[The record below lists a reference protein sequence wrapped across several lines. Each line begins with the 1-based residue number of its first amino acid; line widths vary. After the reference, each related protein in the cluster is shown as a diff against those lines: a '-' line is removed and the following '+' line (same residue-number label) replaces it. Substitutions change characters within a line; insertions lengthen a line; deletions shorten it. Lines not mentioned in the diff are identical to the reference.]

1 MKMDQTKR
9 IIRGKVYVLGND
21 IDTDLIIP
29 AKYLNLVPTI
39 PDELKKLGSYALAGL
54 PDEFPRF
61 VTEGYFE
68 TEFPIVV
75 AGNNFGCGS
84 SREHAPIAL
93 AAAGVRAVIA
103 HSFARIFLRNVIATG
118 EFYPIETTN
127 LINSEFKTG
136 QEVAIHL
143 DTHEIKQLSTG
154 QTFPFQPLGDV
165 APIVE
170 AGGIFEFARQQGM
183 LKKQ

>member
-1 MKMDQTKR
+1 MDQTQR

-54 PDEFPRF
+54 PDSFPRF
-61 VTEGYFE
+61 VTDGNHL

-93 AAAGVRAVIA
+93 AAAGVTAVIA

-118 EFYPIETTN
+118 EFYPIETTS
-127 LINSEFKTG
+127 LINQEFKTG
-136 QEVAIHL
+136 QIVEIHL
-143 DTHEIKQLSTG
+143 DTHQIKQVETNRS
-154 QTFPFQPLGDV
+154 FPFQSLGDV

-170 AGGIFEFARQQGM
+170 AGGIFEFARRQGM
-183 LKKQ
+183 LKR

>member
-1 MKMDQTKR
+1 MDQTKR

-39 PDELKKLGSYALAGL
+39 PEELKKLGSYALAGL
-54 PDEFPRF
+54 PEEFPRF
-61 VTEGYFE
+61 VEEGKFQ
-68 TEFPIVV
+68 TEFPIIV

-84 SREHAPIAL
+84 SREQAPNAL
-93 AAAGVRAVIA
+93 AAAGVKAVIA

-118 EFYPIETTN
+118 EFYPIETHN
-127 LINSEFKTG
+127 LINGEFKTG
-136 QEVAIHL
+136 QEVEVNL
-143 DTHEIKQLSTG
+143 DTHEIKQAATSRS
-154 QTFPFQPLGDV
+154 FPLQPLGYV

-170 AGGIFEFARQQGM
+170 AGGIFAFARQQGM
-183 LKKQ
+183 IKR